1 MVSMT
6 TIITLCI
13 YIIQVIHTDMMYAN
27 VSLSIARVA
36 KRITVTKHKSRIRN
50 VVSVIAEHGE
60 LPHDERQVD
69 GVVGM

>member
-1 MVSMT
+1 
-6 TIITLCI
+6 
-13 YIIQVIHTDMMYAN
+13 MMYAN